1 MATVIHTKEPIIGK
15 PPRLSIIV
23 ATWQA
28 AATLERCL
36 ASIIDQEFDDW
47 ELVIA
52 DGASTDGTTAILRAN
67 EPYIAWWKSEK
78 DEGIYDAWNKALAR
92 ARGDYVCFLGADD
105 TLADQLALS
114 RLFDAIGDDEY
125 DIVTSIGRFTHP
137 GSGKSFE
144 FGSAFDYR
152 RIGPRTVV
160 CHPGLLHRRTL
171 FEQYGFFDTRYRIA
185 ADLEFLL
192 RLPPDTRALHVDTV
206 SVIVEAGGISR
217 TNVLSRLREQRD
229 VLKRCPRYGP
239 ARAYL
244 VWLDK
249 LWRYPIAQVFG
260 ISH

>member
-1 MATVIHTKEPIIGK
+1 VIQTRESIAEKS
-15 PPRLSIIV
+15 PRLSIVV

-36 ASIIDQEFDDW
+36 ASIIEQEFDDR

-52 DGASTDGTTAILRAN
+52 DGASTDGTADILRAN
-67 EPYIAWWKSEK
+67 EHHIAWWKSEK
-78 DEGIYDAWNKALAR
+78 DDGIYDAWNKALAH
-92 ARGDYVCFLGADD
+92 ARGEYVCFLGADD
-105 TLADQLALS
+105 AWADRRALS
-114 RLFDAIGDDEY
+114 RLFDAIGDVEY
-125 DIVTSIGRFTHP
+125 DVVTSIGRSTDS
-137 GSGKSFE
+137 GSGRSFE

-171 FEQYGFFDTRYRIA
+171 FEQHGLFDTRYRIA
-185 ADLEFLL
+185 ADLDFLL
-192 RLPPDTRALHVDTV
+192 RLPSDTRALHVDTV

-217 TNVLSRLREQRD
+217 ANVLSRLKEQRD
-229 VLKRCPRYGP
+229 VLKQCPRYGP

-249 LWRYPIAQVFG
+249 LWRYPIAQLFG